1 MNKADVLSFSICLLL
16 HLYPFLM
23 PLENNLLYEI
33 FQLLFIHLTG
43 KCMEILVG
51 EANEVG
57 VLLPL
62 EVDFGDCKEIDE
74 RVDHSVLQN
83 QCSYENI
90 LMKGDKRDQQ
100 RWLQVSLRTNLSNRV
115 EKSLIVVV
123 VDSFIK

>member
-1 MNKADVLSFSICLLL
+1 M
-16 HLYPFLM
+16 
-23 PLENNLLYEI
+23 
-33 FQLLFIHLTG
+33 
-43 KCMEILVG
+43 G

-90 LMKGDKRDQQ
+90 LMKGDKRNQQ